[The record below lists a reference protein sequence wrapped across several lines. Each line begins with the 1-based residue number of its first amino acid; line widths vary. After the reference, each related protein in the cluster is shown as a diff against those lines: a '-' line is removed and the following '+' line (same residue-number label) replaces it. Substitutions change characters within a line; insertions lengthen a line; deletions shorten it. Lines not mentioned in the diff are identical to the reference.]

1 MTYGTRRIS
10 VWMIAGAV
18 ALGACER
25 ERPPLPGTEAKSEAG
40 RAAVSQGA
48 PMASPGMAPAAA
60 AVEQGQALALKLEGI
75 GSKVELD
82 HALAKLPDEET
93 RAHFE
98 AGFRSCFVNDPSL
111 RDYPAALAVMERLL
125 QQVPD
130 FAPAYR
136 TMAYAKLN
144 TGFDM
149 AGATALYEKAIQ
161 VDPNYGEAHYA
172 LSFMLT
178 QFDPERG
185 RTHFDKAMELG
196 IPDERNLQER
206 FYP

>member
-1 MTYGTRRIS
+1 M
-10 VWMIAGAV
+10 
-18 ALGACER
+18 
-25 ERPPLPGTEAKSEAG
+25 
-40 RAAVSQGA
+40 GA
-48 PMASPGMAPAAA
+48 PGASPGAAT
-60 AVEQGQALALKLEGI
+60 VEQGQALALKLTGI

-111 RDYPAALAVMERLL
+111 RDYPAALAVMEKLL
-125 QQVPD
+125 ERVPD

-196 IPDERNLQER
+196 IPDERNLRER

>member
-1 MTYGTRRIS
+1 VANAPRQALALVVT
-10 VWMIAGAV
+10 GAM

-25 ERPPLPGTEAKSEAG
+25 ERAPLPGRGETRGEG
-40 RAAVSQGA
+40 PR
-48 PMASPGMAPAAA
+48 PAAPQAPPHA
-60 AVEQGQALALKLEGI
+60 APSGQVVEEGQALALKLEGI
-75 GSKVELD
+75 GSKKELD
-82 HALAKLPDEET
+82 RALAKLPDT
-93 RAHFE
+93 AARAHFE
-98 AGFRSCFVNDPSL
+98 AGFRSCFVQDASL
-111 RDYPAALAVMERLL
+111 RDYTAALAAMEKVLEA
-125 QQVPD
+125 VPD

-149 AGATALYEKAIQ
+149 DGATALYEKAIQ
-161 VDPNYGEAHYA
+161 ADPDYGEAHYA

-185 RTHFDKAMELG
+185 RKHFDRAMELG
-196 IPDERNLQER
+196 VPDERNLRER